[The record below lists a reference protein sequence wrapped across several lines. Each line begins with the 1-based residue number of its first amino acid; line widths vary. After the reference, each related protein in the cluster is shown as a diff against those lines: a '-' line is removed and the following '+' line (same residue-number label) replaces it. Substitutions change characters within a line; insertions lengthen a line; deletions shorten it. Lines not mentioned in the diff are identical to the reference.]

1 MYKELNFNQQ
11 KFPVLFEENISNFKL
26 IESLGEIKEGLFFK
40 LEITNPSKDIYL
52 IKGRIVSVLKSQCQ
66 SCLLDTDIIMNIDS
80 ITTIKDSELQL
91 DNDKNHTDVH
101 YQKLDQFDI
110 YMFIAEEIFL
120 HFPSIVFCSEKS
132 CVENKKKLKKKTI
145 RPFKKIRDLLD

>member
-1 MYKELNFNQQ
+1 MCLQTITTVSNFLGDVFEFFDPDIFFSWLDVLKLKETS
-11 KFPVLFEENISNFKL
+11 PVLFEENISNFKL

-66 SCLLDTDIIMNIDS
+66 SCLLDTDIIINIDS

-91 DNDKNHTDVH
+91 DNDKNHCL
-101 YQKLDQFDI
+101 Y
-110 YMFIAEEIFL
+110 
-120 HFPSIVFCSEKS
+120 
-132 CVENKKKLKKKTI
+132 
-145 RPFKKIRDLLD
+145 LL